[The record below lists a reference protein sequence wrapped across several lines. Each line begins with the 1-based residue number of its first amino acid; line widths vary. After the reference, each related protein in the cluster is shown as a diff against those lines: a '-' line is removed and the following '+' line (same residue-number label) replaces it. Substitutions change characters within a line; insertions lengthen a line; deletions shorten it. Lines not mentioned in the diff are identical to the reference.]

1 MKRMLALGV
10 VLLAS
15 GAAIAR
21 ARDAKEDVKN
31 GAKKLA
37 DQASYSWT
45 SATTG
50 TNEGKDPQ
58 EKGTTQ
64 GKTQKDGCTHLLTDK
79 GGKATEAAV
88 KGDKVAVKT
97 AEGWKNAG
105 DFDPA
110 GDAKGKLDKSL
121 VLAQS
126 LKKYKTPADQVAV
139 YVDWT
144 GELASQGDGLYT
156 GTFTAEGVKAYLE
169 SIAKAGAK
177 PSDLA
182 EPKVT
187 VKFWLKDGTL
197 AKYEITL
204 DAKKP
209 KGKDKTLAG
218 TKTTIAVEIKDVG
231 STKTELADDCLKKLQ

>member
-1 MKRMLALGV
+1 MLALGV

-31 GAKKLA
+31 AAKKLG
-37 DQASYSWT
+37 DQANYSWT
-45 SATTG
+45 AATVG
-50 TNEGKDPQ
+50 ANEGKDPQ

-64 GKTQKDGCTHLLTDK
+64 GKTEKGGCTHLLTDK
-79 GGKATEAAV
+79 GGKATEAAL
-88 KGDKVAVKT
+88 KGDKVAVK
-97 AEGWKNAG
+97 AADGWKNAA

-121 VLAQS
+121 VLAQG
-126 LKKYKTPADQVAV
+126 LKKYKTPADQAAA
-139 YVDWT
+139 YVDSI
-144 GELASQGDGLYT
+144 GELAGADGVYT
-156 GTFTAEGVKAYLE
+156 GSFTAEGVKAYID
-169 SIAKAGAK
+169 STAKPGAK

-187 VKFWLKDGTL
+187 MKFWVKDGTL
-197 AKYEITL
+197 AKYELVL

-218 TKTTIAVEIKDVG
+218 TKTTITVEIKEVG
-231 STKTELADDCLKKLQ
+231 TTKIELADDCKKKLQ